1 MAIKE
6 FHEWIKTKKNFKEN
20 NGENPQFKSSI
31 LASKFPKFKAEL
43 DRITTLNPE
52 DVEAIIGEL
61 IPAIQQKG
69 HKSASATQ
77 NIVKQA
83 LNPGRNEPA
92 VGGAPGTPEGK

>member
-20 NGENPQFKSSI
+20 NGENSQPKFKSSI
-31 LASKFPKFKAEL
+31 LAARFPKFKIEL
-43 DRITTLNPE
+43 DKISNLSPE
-52 DVEAIIGEL
+52 DVTAIINEL
-61 IPAIQQKG
+61 IPAIQQAG

-83 LNPGRNEPA
+83 LNPGRNEPT
-92 VGGAPGTPEGK
+92 VGGAPEVK